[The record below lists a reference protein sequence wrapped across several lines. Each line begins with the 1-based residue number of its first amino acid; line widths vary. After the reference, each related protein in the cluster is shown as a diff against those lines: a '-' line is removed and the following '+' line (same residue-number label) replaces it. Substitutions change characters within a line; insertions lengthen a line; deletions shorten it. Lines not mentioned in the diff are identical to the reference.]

1 MKKIWKLSK
10 VKASALAKREFGT
23 SKGLVQEPNM
33 PAGFFWMKMGN
44 LVLRIR
50 PWEDGCIIVTISRVL
65 DYNHINAIFDGNT
78 LREEYVLEEK
88 YQAELE
94 ADRLLVWVSRRGTN
108 DCHQEIEKCR
118 QALEE

>member
-1 MKKIWKLSK
+1 MKTIWKLSK
-10 VKASALAKREFGT
+10 AKASALAKRKFGT
-23 SKGLVQEPNM
+23 AKGLVQEPNM
-33 PAGFFWMKMGN
+33 PAGFFWMKMEK

-88 YQAELE
+88 YQAKLE
-94 ADRLLVWVSRRGTN
+94 ADRLSIWASRQGTN
-108 DCHQEIEKCR
+108 DCHKE
-118 QALEE
+118 